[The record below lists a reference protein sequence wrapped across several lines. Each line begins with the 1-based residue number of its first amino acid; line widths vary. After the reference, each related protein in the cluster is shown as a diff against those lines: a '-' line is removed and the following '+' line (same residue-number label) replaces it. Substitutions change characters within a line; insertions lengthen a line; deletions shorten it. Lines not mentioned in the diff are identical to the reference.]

1 MMWLRRII
9 IALPVVLTLFF
20 IVAFLSVRVSAP
32 RKLNQFISG
41 SIGEPEILNPILST
55 TTAAA
60 QVEGRIF
67 SGLIRYDEDL
77 EVEGDLAKSWE
88 IAQTS
93 RCHFAT
99 EDQARAALDR
109 IAAQKEKWGSIAL
122 RDAQSE
128 GATVRLEF
136 ASAGTRYQATLL
148 PWLGDLKPLPVTFLS
163 VGLGSKKSFG
173 DGQPVNSANVEMRL
187 LAALKAHPERLDTRV
202 LYFWTGGATSMLEL
216 PVAGATEPVLAVIE
230 ELLKTKAGE
239 AALGSVE
246 ADDPAPAL
254 DEPRITFRLRPG
266 VRWHDGAPF
275 TADDVL
281 FTYESLMSEQVASP
295 RRADY
300 ELVREMKVLDP
311 LTLRVTYK
319 RPYAP
324 ALVSWGMG
332 MLPRH
337 LLGGKPTQ
345 WWAQRFNRKPVG
357 CGPFIF
363 EEWRSNEY
371 IKLRRNPDYWE
382 GAPHLERIVLR
393 FIPDT
398 LALRLSFETG
408 ELDVQG
414 VEPHALGR
422 MGADPRYEIFSR
434 IVPMYDYIGWN
445 LERPIFQDRRV
456 RQALAHAVNVQE
468 IITYVLYGQ
477 GTQSNGIFP
486 PQMWFANPAVRPLEY
501 DPEKARKLLAE
512 AGWKDRDA
520 EGFLVKDGKRFE
532 FTLITN
538 QGNETRKDIA
548 TLVQEQ
554 FRRIGVSVKVE
565 IYEWAVFIKEKVNV
579 HDFDACVLG
588 WSLGYDYDHYQI
600 WHSSQCKPGGL
611 NFVSYKNPQVD
622 KLLVLARSE
631 FDRER
636 VKKYCAEIQRTIYDD
651 QPYLFLEV
659 PRAVTALHRGTY
671 RVSRPGP
678 GGHFLDE
685 PVRATKAGIGIYD
698 TWWYRTAFPPD
709 TKARLTP

>member
-9 IALPVVLTLFF
+9 IALPVLLALFF
-20 IVAFLSVRVSAP
+20 AVAFISVRVSAP

-55 TTAAA
+55 TTAAS
-60 QVEGRIF
+60 QVENRIF
-67 SGLIRYDEDL
+67 SGLIRYDENL
-77 EVEGDLAKSWE
+77 EVEGDLARSWE
-88 IAQTS
+88 IAQSS
-93 RCHFAT
+93 RCHFAA
-99 EDQARAALDR
+99 EADARAAIER
-109 IAAQKEKWGSIAL
+109 IEARREQWGPISL
-122 RDAQSE
+122 REARQD
-128 GATVRLEF
+128 GATVQLEF
-136 ASAGTRYQATLL
+136 ASAGTSYQETLL
-148 PWLGDLKPLPVTFLS
+148 GWLGDLKPLPVTFLS
-163 VGLGSKKSFG
+163 VGLESRKEF
-173 DGQPVNSANVEMRL
+173 DGGGPVNSANFEKRL
-187 LAALKAHPERLDTRV
+187 LAALKAHPEQLDRRV
-202 LYFWTGGATSMLEL
+202 LYLWTGGATSMLEL
-216 PVAGATEPVLAVIE
+216 PVAGPVEPVTAVIE
-230 ELLKTKAGE
+230 DLLKAKAGKD
-239 AALGSVE
+239 ALGSVE
-246 ADDPAPAL
+246 AEDPSPTL
-254 DEPRITFRLRPG
+254 DEPRITFRLRSG
-266 VRWHDGAPF
+266 VRWHDGEPF
-275 TADDVL
+275 TAEDVL
-281 FTYESLMSEQVASP
+281 FTYQSLMSEQVASP

-300 ELVREMKVLDP
+300 ELVREVKVADP

-337 LLGGKPTQ
+337 LLDGKPTK
-345 WWAQRFNRKPVG
+345 WWAEHFNRKPVG

-393 FIPDT
+393 FIPDM

-422 MGADPRYEIFSR
+422 MGADPRYEVFSR
-434 IVPMYDYIGWN
+434 IVPMFDYIGWN
-445 LERPIFQDRRV
+445 LERPLFQDRRV

-486 PQMWFANPAVRPLEY
+486 PQMWFANPAVKPLEY
-501 DPEKARKLLAE
+501 DPDRAKALLAE
-512 AGWKDRDA
+512 AGWKERDA
-520 EGFLVKDGKRFE
+520 EGWLVKDGKRFE

-554 FRRIGVSVKVE
+554 FRRIGISVKVE
-565 IYEWAVFIKEKVNV
+565 IYEWAVFIKKKVDV

-588 WSLGYDYDHYQI
+588 WSLGYDYDQYQI
-600 WHSSQCKPGGL
+600 WHSSQNKPGGL
-611 NFVSYKNPQVD
+611 NFVSYKNPRVD
-622 KLLVLARSE
+622 KLLMLARSE

-671 RVSRPGP
+671 RVSRPAA
-678 GGHFLDE
+678 GGGFLDE
-685 PVRATKAGIGIYD
+685 PIRSTKAGIGVYD
-698 TWWYRTAFPPD
+698 TWWYRTIFPPEA
-709 TKARLTP
+709 KARLAP